1 MKKTNLKKIITMSM
15 AVICAVSLIVNAYAA
30 TGRTN
35 AGEYG
40 ELRAEN
46 TIARLEGYDKRVH
59 LSVATTNKAADKYI
73 LKYNVVYAESGA
85 SITGTVELV
94 NINMYTAMKSS
105 ETVEMRHW
113 KNTVTGKVDG
123 FLSTKI
129 KAYSTHE
136 VRGDYAAYVVYLSD
150 EL

>member
-1 MKKTNLKKIITMSM
+1 MKKTKLRKIITASM
-15 AVICAVSLIVNAYAA
+15 AVVCTVSLVINAYAS
-30 TGRTN
+30 TDRTN

-40 ELRAEN
+40 ILEAEN
-46 TIARLEGYDKRVH
+46 TIANNGYEKIVN
-59 LSVATTNKAADKYI
+59 LSVATTNKAADKYV
-73 LKYNVVYAESGA
+73 LKYNVTYAISGA

-94 NINMYTAMKSS
+94 NINMYTPMKSG
-105 ETVEMRHW
+105 ETVEMHHW
-113 KNTVTGKVDG
+113 KNTQTGINDNFVN
-123 FLSTKI
+123 TKI

>member
-1 MKKTNLKKIITMSM
+1 MKRANLKKFITMSM
-15 AVICAVSLIVNAYAA
+15 AVVCAVSLVVNAYAV
-30 TGRTN
+30 TGKKN

-40 ELRAEN
+40 ELCAEN

-59 LSVATTNKAADKYI
+59 LSVATTSKAADKYI
-73 LKYNVVYAESGA
+73 LKYNVVYADSGA
-85 SITGTVELV
+85 SITGTAELI
-94 NINMYTAMKSS
+94 NINMYTAMKSC
-105 ETVEMRHW
+105 ETVEMHHW
-113 KNTVTGKVDG
+113 KNAVTGKVDG
-123 FLSTKI
+123 FLNTKI